1 MSKRIKKWSL
11 RIKAIVFAIA
21 LSTIPVLLTGT
32 MTYVF
37 ASQHL
42 TNYVIKYQ
50 ESRAIATANEVSNFI
65 FERYLDVQELA
76 NLGILNDPRIS
87 ENTST
92 SQKQFMLDKYVKK
105 GEGYDSIAVADFQGN
120 TILQSTGTPIVD
132 FGKSEY
138 FQEVIKTNR
147 PTIVQPIKSFI
158 NGGYA
163 IFAVAPVVDINT
175 GKTIAVIITRTPTS
189 YLEKNH
195 QENQDQLTRDSEGSE
210 VSQKEQYH
218 LIDGNGKFFSATET
232 EQLSR
237 DARSDF
243 SFFARMQV
251 NRKIDSAIDIDR
263 MTEAKQLITYAP
275 IETAKDLPELGW
287 SVIIA
292 NDTKNVFAPQQELLY
307 ALMAGVGLTAAVVS
321 AIATFLASRTT
332 HSVNQIVRVI
342 ASSSSQI
349 AVTVEQQE
357 RIASQQLSA
366 VDRTATTMDELGE
379 SSKACASEAEAAA
392 FGAAQALKLTA
403 GGSQAVNNT
412 LKEMATLTENVGAIQ
427 KQILRLSE
435 QTDRIGNI
443 SSLVSDLAN
452 QTNMLALNAA
462 VEAVRAGES
471 GKGFAVVAS
480 EIRKLADRSKESASN
495 INALVADIQKAI
507 TSTARVTDDGTKTVQ
522 NGVKIARKT
531 ADAFAGVAEAID
543 RIVLNSKQI
552 SITSKNQAIAIQDV
566 VEAVN
571 SLHLAAQETAS
582 GISQVKLGIAQLN
595 QAAQNLKSAV

>member
-1 MSKRIKKWSL
+1 MKNWSL

-50 ESRAIATANEVSNFI
+50 ESRAIGTANEVSNFI

-195 QENQDQLTRDSEGSE
+195 QENQEQLTRDSEALK
-210 VSQKEQYH
+210 KEEYH
-218 LIDGNGKFFSATET
+218 LIDGNGKFFSATESH
-232 EQLSR
+232 QVSR
-237 DARSDF
+237 DAGSDF
-243 SFFARMQV
+243 SVFAKMQA

-263 MTEAKQLITYAP
+263 IDGAKQLLTYAP
-275 IETAKDLPELGW
+275 IETSKELPELGW

-292 NDTKNVFAPQQELLY
+292 NDTQDVFAPQKELLY
-307 ALMAGVGLTAAVVS
+307 ALMAGVGITAAIVS
-321 AIATFLASRTT
+321 AIAIFIASRTT
-332 HSVNQIVRVI
+332 RSVNNIVRAI

-349 AVTVEQQE
+349 AVSIEQQE

-379 SSKACASEAEAAA
+379 SSQACVLQAEAAA
-392 FGAAQALKLTA
+392 FGAAQALQLTV
-403 GGSQAVNNT
+403 GGSQAVDNS
-412 LKEMATLTENVGAIQ
+412 LKQMAKLTENVGAIQ
-427 KQILRLSE
+427 KQILHLSE

-480 EIRKLADRSKESASN
+480 EIRKLADRSKESASK

-507 TSTARVTDDGTKTVQ
+507 SSTVTVTDDGTKTVE

-531 ADAFAGVAEAID
+531 ADAFAGVASAID
-543 RIVLNSKQI
+543 RIALNSKQI
-552 SITSKNQAIAIQDV
+552 SVTSKNQAIAIQDV

-571 SLHLAAQETAS
+571 SLNLAARETAS
-582 GISQVKLGIAQLN
+582 GISQVKLGISQLN
-595 QAAQNLKSAV
+595 HAAQNLKSAV

>member
-1 MSKRIKKWSL
+1 
-11 RIKAIVFAIA
+11 
-21 LSTIPVLLTGT
+21 

-37 ASQHL
+37 ASEHL

-50 ESRAIATANEVSNFI
+50 ESRAIATANHVQNLI
-65 FERYLDVQELA
+65 LERYHEVQDMA
-76 NLGILNDPRIS
+76 NLSILNDPRVS
-87 ENTST
+87 QTTST
-92 SQKQFMLDKYVKK
+92 SQKQAVLDKYLTAAD
-105 GEGYDSIAVADFQGN
+105 GYDSIAVADLQGK
-120 TILQSTGTPIVD
+120 TILQSSGEEVTD
-132 FGKSEY
+132 MGKRDY

-147 PTIVQPIKSFI
+147 PTVVQPRKSFV
-158 NGGYA
+158 NGKYA
-163 IFAVAPVVDINT
+163 IFAAAPIVDINT
-175 GKTIAVIITRTPTS
+175 GKTIAVIRTRTPTT
-189 YLEKNH
+189 YLEQNY
-195 QENQDQLTRDSEGSE
+195 QENQDQLTRDSEALK
-210 VSQKEQYH
+210 KEEYH
-218 LIDGNGKFFSATET
+218 LVDGNGKFFSATET
-232 EQLSR
+232 DQVSR
-237 DARSDF
+237 DAVSDF
-243 SFFARMQV
+243 SVFAKMQA

-263 MTEAKQLITYAP
+263 IDGAKQLLTYAP
-275 IETAKDLPELGW
+275 IETSKELPQLGW

-292 NDTKNVFAPQQELLY
+292 NDTKDVFAPQKELLFT
-307 ALMAGVGLTAAVVS
+307 LMAGVGLTAAVVS
-321 AIATFLASRTT
+321 AIAIFLARRTT
-332 HSVNQIVRVI
+332 RSVNKIVRAI

-349 AVTVEQQE
+349 AVTIEEQE
-357 RIASQQLSA
+357 RIARQQLSA

-379 SSKACASEAEAAA
+379 SSKACASQAEAAA
-392 FGAAQALKLTA
+392 FGAAQALQLAA
-403 GGSQAVNNT
+403 GGSQAVDNT

-495 INALVADIQKAI
+495 INSLVAEIQKAI

-531 ADAFAGVAEAID
+531 ADAFAGVAGAID
-543 RIVLNSKQI
+543 RIVLNSQQI
-552 SITSKNQAIAIQDV
+552 SVTAKNQASAIQDV
-566 VEAVN
+566 LETVN
-571 SLHLAAQETAS
+571 YLNLATQETAS
-582 GISQVKLGIAQLN
+582 GISQVKLGISQLN